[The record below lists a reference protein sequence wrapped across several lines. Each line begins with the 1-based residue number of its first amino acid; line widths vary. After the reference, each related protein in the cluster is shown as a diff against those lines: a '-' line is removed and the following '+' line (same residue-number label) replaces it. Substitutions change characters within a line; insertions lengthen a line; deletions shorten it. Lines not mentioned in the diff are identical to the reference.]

1 MSKFFFLGSQSYINN
16 ILLFNN
22 ILIEKIVLFRSQLLE
37 KHKVDVSSQKIK
49 PNTSTLI
56 DFFLLTLEVIK
67 LILKFFF
74 GSEIDT

>member
-67 LILKFFF
+67 LILKY
-74 GSEIDT
+74 TNV